1 MLRKKMSSMS
11 SGIRITNNETQYI
24 IRVITSLENK
34 GTILNGTVWTII
46 SQERRLLNFV
56 VPLIKVC

>member
-1 MLRKKMSSMS
+1 MS

-34 GTILNGTVWTII
+34 GTILNGTV
-46 SQERRLLNFV
+46 
-56 VPLIKVC
+56 

>member
-1 MLRKKMSSMS
+1 MSSMS
-11 SGIRITNNETQYI
+11 LGKRIANNETQYI
-24 IRVITSLENK
+24 IRVIRSLENK
-34 GTILNGTVWTII
+34 GTILEGTVWIII

>member
-1 MLRKKMSSMS
+1 MSSMS